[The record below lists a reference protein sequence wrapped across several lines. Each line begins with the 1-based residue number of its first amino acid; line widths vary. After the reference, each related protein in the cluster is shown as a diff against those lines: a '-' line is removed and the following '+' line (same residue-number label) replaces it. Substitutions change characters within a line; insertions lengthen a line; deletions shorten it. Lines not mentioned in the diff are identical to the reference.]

1 MTPTQKAAME
11 QALEALEYIDSNYM
25 SLPKLGNEASTALRE
40 LLEQPEQGHDHAL
53 EQALTRLQKR
63 YTELEAKVVTQPA
76 DLNLN
81 CKSVQA
87 RLAAQWG
94 YVRPSTWVGLTDEDI
109 YKMTILMGF
118 NPEWKPEVEMV
129 YTVVRNLEAKLKEKN
144 G

>member
-1 MTPTQKAAME
+1 MNTQQRAAVQ
-11 QALEALEYIDSNYM
+11 QALEFIERTSTY
-25 SLPKLGNEASTALRE
+25 LPTSFDQEGISIHTALRQ
-40 LLEQPEQGHDHAL
+40 LLEQAEQGHDLAL

-94 YVRPSTWVGLTDEDI
+94 YVRPSTWVGLTDEEILKIKDI
-109 YKMTILMGF
+109 FLLG
-118 NPEWKPEVEMV
+118 NHWS
-129 YTVVRNLEAKLKEKN
+129 LS
-144 G
+144 